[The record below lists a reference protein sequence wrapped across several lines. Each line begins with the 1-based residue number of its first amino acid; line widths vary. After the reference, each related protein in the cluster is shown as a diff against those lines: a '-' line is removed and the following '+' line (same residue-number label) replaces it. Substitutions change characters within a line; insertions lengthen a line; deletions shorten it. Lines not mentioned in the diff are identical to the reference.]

1 MYIYFYVTSFNR
13 ILNAADGQTQTQPRP
28 ILHWSVYVHFICIS
42 HYFRKLLSPP
52 CHPFP
57 SKMFREDTTET
68 SHWRAGL
75 WETLSYTMQVNWS
88 YASLRQTSP
97 PTPVWTKFFRA
108 SLTALFLRGY
118 SFHLS
123 CFGNL
128 SMTKFTICIF
138 KLRLGG
144 EISHSVDSV
153 HQGYFACAYAIFEA
167 NPTIIITALIL
178 LFWFMVDFPS
188 LEKNAYNSSKNPW
201 YW

>member
-1 MYIYFYVTSFNR
+1 MKEKKKRTTKTTPTTVNQLLPANFSESYVYIYFYVTSFNR

-28 ILHWSVYVHFICIS
+28 ILHWSVYVHFICTS

-97 PTPVWTKFFRA
+97 PTPV
-108 SLTALFLRGY
+108 
-118 SFHLS
+118 
-123 CFGNL
+123 
-128 SMTKFTICIF
+128 
-138 KLRLGG
+138 
-144 EISHSVDSV
+144 
-153 HQGYFACAYAIFEA
+153 
-167 NPTIIITALIL
+167 
-178 LFWFMVDFPS
+178 
-188 LEKNAYNSSKNPW
+188 
-201 YW
+201 

>member
-52 CHPFP
+52 CHHFP

-97 PTPVWTKFFRA
+97 PTPVWTKFFEPLSPRYFYVGILFILA
-108 SLTALFLRGY
+108 ALEICPWQNLQFAFSNWGLVVKLAILLTACIRAISHVHMLFLKR
-118 SFHLS
+118 
-123 CFGNL
+123 
-128 SMTKFTICIF
+128 T
-138 KLRLGG
+138 
-144 EISHSVDSV
+144 
-153 HQGYFACAYAIFEA
+153 
-167 NPTIIITALIL
+167 L
-178 LFWFMVDFPS
+178 L
-188 LEKNAYNSSKNPW
+188 
-201 YW
+201 